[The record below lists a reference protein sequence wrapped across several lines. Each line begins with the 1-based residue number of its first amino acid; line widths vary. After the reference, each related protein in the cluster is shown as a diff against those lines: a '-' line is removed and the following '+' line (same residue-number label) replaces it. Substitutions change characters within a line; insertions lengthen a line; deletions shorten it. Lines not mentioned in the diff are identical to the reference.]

1 MIQQSLELT
10 GKQKL
15 EWRRHELSQLEKDEV
30 LIQTIAAAIS
40 IGAALPEYDETD
52 VTDPIPEYPRKAGYE
67 SYGKVIEVGQE
78 VTDIKVGDYV
88 LAFYGHKNSGIEK
101 AHKVVK
107 VPEGVDSSYALLNI
121 LSCDAGKGVLK
132 LNPQPDSRVLV
143 IGAGTMGLLSVH
155 FLKNYMNVEQ
165 VDILEPD
172 FSRAAVAGSFGAVNV
187 YNKAEQ
193 VPDGLYDFGLECS
206 ASIKGFHALLKSMK
220 QHGDICILSDGNK
233 DLFYLN
239 EDFYEK
245 ELRIMGSSDGW
256 DYRKHSNWFF
266 QQLNEAPYLNK
277 IFDYTITSDQ
287 LIECYAN
294 LSNGYIK
301 PLKVL
306 VKY

>member
-15 EWRRHELSQLEKDEV
+15 EWRRHKLGPLQKDEV
-30 LIQTIAAAIS
+30 LIQTIAGAIS

-78 VTDIKVGDYV
+78 VTDVKIGDYV
-88 LAFYGHKNSGIEK
+88 LAFYGHKKLGIEK
-101 AHKVVK
+101 AHKVVR
-107 VPEGVDSSYALLNI
+107 VPKAIDSSYALLNI
-121 LSCDAGKGVLK
+121 LSCDAAKGVLK
-132 LNPQPDSRVLV
+132 LNPQPASRVLI
-143 IGAGTMGLLSVH
+143 IGAGTMGLLTVH
-155 FLKNYMNVEQ
+155 FLKNYMKVEQ

-172 FSRAAVAGSFGAVNV
+172 FSRGGFAESFGATNV

-193 VPDGLYDFGLECS
+193 VPDGLYDYGLECS
-206 ASIKGFHALLKSMK
+206 ASIEGFHVLLKSMK
-220 QHGDICILSDGNK
+220 KHGDICILSDGNK

-245 ELRIMGSSDGW
+245 ELRIVGSSDGW
-256 DYRKHSNWFF
+256 DYRKHSEWFF
-266 QQLNEAPYLNK
+266 QQLDEAPYLNK
-277 IFDYTITSDQ
+277 IFDYTISSDQ

-294 LSNGYIK
+294 LSDGNLK